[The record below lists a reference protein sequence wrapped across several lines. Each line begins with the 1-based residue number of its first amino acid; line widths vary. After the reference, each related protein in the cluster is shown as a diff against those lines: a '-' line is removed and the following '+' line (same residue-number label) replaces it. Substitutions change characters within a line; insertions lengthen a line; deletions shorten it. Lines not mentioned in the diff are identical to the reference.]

1 MSDLFDTLQE
11 RYQALVSRKEKG
23 ETGEEFLE
31 DVSSFITDAQRAGAV
46 VADVGKRSQLRAWM
60 HFLANTLYDAT
71 GTYPDTSLQP
81 LARGQ
86 LIDSRLERREE
97 PAPLSPLAWALIGGA
112 AIVIVALFLI
122 VGLPWGQSE
131 TATPSPTTTPMPSVR
146 PPVAV
151 QAALGERLAE
161 DGTLAYP
168 ADTFCLGI
176 SEIIAEFTLDEV
188 RPETKWYWEVHRDDE
203 VVAAQPEAPWGRSE
217 NHITVPVLRG
227 GPEGVEAGDYRLLMY
242 AGGEV
247 VSAIPFRVL
256 ETPPRISNLRV
267 SDVPEPVSE
276 VMEPFASGL
285 RVIYLGYEHEGMCQG
300 LEVAHS
306 LYYEG
311 DLLQEQ
317 TITWSDTPEGVAQSS
332 FQAPGDQPFSPGD
345 YEVAVAIAGEE
356 QSRVGFTIRE
366 RTGDMGAHP
375 AYGAI
380 TIALGVQSDGTP
392 ILTAPDN
399 RFDWNT
405 KVVYAIFDYVGMS
418 DGLAWMVVWSR
429 NDQEVAR
436 EEHFWDVETDGTK
449 GRRWVV
455 YYDERGQTLPGGN
468 YSVTLYIDNVAQR
481 TAEFSIRFYVPPQE

>member
-11 RYQALVSRKEKG
+11 RYQALVARKEKG
-23 ETGEEFLE
+23 QTGEEFLE

-60 HFLANTLYDAT
+60 RFLANTLYDAT

-86 LIDSRLERREE
+86 LIDSRLERREK

-112 AIVIVALFLI
+112 VIVIVALFLI

-131 TATPSPTTTPMPSVR
+131 TATPSPTTTPIPSVR

-168 ADTFCLGI
+168 ADTFCLGT

-203 VVAAQPEAPWGRSE
+203 AVAAQPEAPWGRSE
-217 NHITVPVLRG
+217 SHITVPVLRG

-242 AGGEV
+242 AGGEI
-247 VSAIPFRVL
+247 VSAIPFHVL

-285 RVIYLGYEHEGMCQG
+285 RVIYLSYEHEGMCRG
-300 LEVAHS
+300 LEVVHS

-311 DLLQEQ
+311 DLLREQ
-317 TITWSDTPEGVAQSS
+317 TVTWSDAPEGAAQSS

-345 YEVAVAIAGEE
+345 YEVAVAVAGEE
-356 QSRVGFTIRE
+356 QSRVGFTNRE
-366 RTGDMGAHP
+366 RTGDMGAPP
-375 AYGAI
+375 ASGAI

-429 NDQEVAR
+429 NGQEVAR
-436 EEHFWDVETDGTK
+436 EEHFWDVETDGTE
-449 GRRWVV
+449 GTRWVV
-455 YYDERGQTLPGGN
+455 YYDERGWTLPGGN
-468 YSVTLYIDNVAQR
+468 YSVTLYIENVAQR
-481 TAEFSIRFYVPPQE
+481 TAEFSIRFYVPPQG